1 MILIKFIKINRTPLN
16 YKMKVLSPFGPKIAQ
31 LKFNKSLIDKINREV
46 DKISSQKKLVK
57 KYDYSNKLVGV
68 VRQEIQLP
76 KNFIKKYLTKKINQ
90 SIKEYIKFTTGK
102 NTTTIKIKNFWV
114 VSQFS
119 HEYNPVHYHD
129 GHVSGVGY
137 LKIPNFTNNKKN
149 LRTNGTIDFING
161 NKMFLNNSIFNHNP
175 KVGDVIL
182 FPNYLM
188 HTAYP
193 FTSNGERR
201 SFSFNAE
208 IDSNIANVFRK

>member
-1 MILIKFIKINRTPLN
+1 
-16 YKMKVLSPFGPKIAQ
+16 MKVLSPFGPKIAQ
-31 LKFNKSLIDKINREV
+31 LKLNKSLINKINKEV
-46 DKISSQKKLVK
+46 DRISSQKKLTK
-57 KYDYSNKLVGV
+57 KYDYSKKLVGQV
-68 VRQEIQLP
+68 KQEIQLP
-76 KNFIKKYLTKKINQ
+76 KNFIKKYLAKKINQ
-90 SIKEYIKFTTGK
+90 SIKEFIKSTTGK
-102 NTTTIKIKNFWV
+102 TTKTIKIKNFWV

-137 LKIPNFTNNKKN
+137 LKIPKFITNKKS
-149 LRTNGTIDFING
+149 LTTNGTIDFING

-175 KVGDVIL
+175 RVGDVIL

-193 FTSNGERR
+193 FSSKGERR

-208 IDSNIANVFRK
+208 IDNSIANVFKNE

>member
-1 MILIKFIKINRTPLN
+1 
-16 YKMKVLSPFGPKIAQ
+16 MKVLSPFGPKIAQ
-31 LKFNKSLIDKINREV
+31 LKLNKSLINKINKEV
-46 DKISSQKKLVK
+46 DRISSSKKLAK
-57 KYDYSNKLVGV
+57 KYDYSKKLVGQV
-68 VRQEIQLP
+68 KQEIQLP
-76 KNFIKKYLTKKINQ
+76 KNFIKKYLAKKINQ
-90 SIKEYIKFTTGK
+90 SIKEFIKSTTGK
-102 NTTTIKIKNFWV
+102 TTKTIKIKSFWV

-137 LKIPNFTNNKKN
+137 LKIPKFTTNKKS
-149 LRTNGTIDFING
+149 LTTNGTIDFING

-175 KVGDVIL
+175 RVGDVIL

-193 FTSNGERR
+193 FTNKGERR

-208 IDSNIANVFRK
+208 IDNSIANVFKNE